1 MPRCEDCRETGAQP
15 CQGDLVLCQ
24 RCSDKRFPPSGSGSE
39 AVCKD
44 VIINDLLCFTVNKMD
59 TLPLDIITK
68 LCTETYMEE
77 EIETAK
83 RLVFDT
89 CKPDDR
95 YIKRKGADKSTAN
108 MEDIQRVLHSTAPP
122 SLPTFV
128 SATLHLPAVN
138 LEHVDISVCMQEL
151 QIVRQEMKLIRDC
164 SIDSVRV
171 QTELVALR
179 KELWELK
186 NRLSSTP
193 PAASCSAPPAATCS
207 TPPATSSSAPPAAS
221 TLTRPKESYANAV
234 SDTCPPETIPKS
246 LHAGDSGRQ
255 VERAPATK
263 SSQASR
269 RRGYSSGSRAV
280 ARPQS
285 TSAGGH
291 SDLDSEG
298 FRLVQ
303 RKKQRSRAVVGTAVS
318 SSLSAVKSRPAEIF
332 VTRLEPDTLTQDV
345 ERYLTDNLSQK
356 CAVNCSKLTTKY
368 DGYSSFRVSVDYN
381 AVSEVLSPSFWPCGI
396 LVRRF
401 HSRRRSSTS

>member
-1 MPRCEDCRETGAQP
+1 
-15 CQGDLVLCQ
+15 
-24 RCSDKRFPPSGSGSE
+24 
-39 AVCKD
+39 
-44 VIINDLLCFTVNKMD
+44 MD
-59 TLPLDIITK
+59 TLPFDIITK
-68 LCTETYMEE
+68 LCTETYMDE
-77 EIETAK
+77 EIESAK

-89 CKPDDR
+89 CKPDER
-95 YIKRKGADKSTAN
+95 YIKRKGGDKSTAN

-128 SATLHLPAVN
+128 SATLHLPAVS

-151 QIVRQEMKLIRDC
+151 QIMRQEMKLIRDC

-179 KELWELK
+179 KEIWELK
-186 NRLSSTP
+186 NRPS
-193 PAASCSAPPAATCS
+193 SAPPAPSSSA
-207 TPPATSSSAPPAAS
+207 PPAPSSSAPPAPSSSAPPAPSSSAPPASSTSAPPVVSTSAPPAAS
-221 TLTRPKESYANAV
+221 TLAWPKESYADAV
-234 SDTCPPETIPKS
+234 LDTCPSETIPKS
-246 LHAGDSGRQ
+246 LHAGLSGRQ
-255 VERAPATK
+255 VERAPTTK

-269 RRGYSSGSRAV
+269 RRGYSSDSRAL

-303 RKKQRSRAVVGTAVS
+303 RKKKRSRAVVGTAVS

-356 CAVNCSKLTTKY
+356 CAVSCSKLTTKY

-381 AVSEVLSPSFWPCGI
+381 ALSEVLSPSFWPCGI

>member
-1 MPRCEDCRETGAQP
+1 MPRCEDCREAGAQP

-59 TLPLDIITK
+59 NLPFDIITK
-68 LCTETYMEE
+68 LCTETYMDE
-77 EIETAK
+77 EIESAK

-89 CKPDDR
+89 CKPDER
-95 YIKRKGADKSTAN
+95 YIKRKGGDKSTAN

-128 SATLHLPAVN
+128 SATLHLPAVS

-151 QIVRQEMKLIRDC
+151 QIMRQEMKLIRDC

-179 KELWELK
+179 KEIWELK
-186 NRLSSTP
+186 NRPS
-193 PAASCSAPPAATCS
+193 SAPPAPSSSA
-207 TPPATSSSAPPAAS
+207 PPAPSSSAPPAPSSSAPPASSTSAPPVVSTSAPPAAS
-221 TLTRPKESYANAV
+221 TLAWPKESYADAV
-234 SDTCPPETIPKS
+234 LDTCPSETIPKS
-246 LHAGDSGRQ
+246 LHAGLSGRQ
-255 VERAPATK
+255 VERAPTTK

-269 RRGYSSGSRAV
+269 RRGYSSDSRAL

-303 RKKQRSRAVVGTAVS
+303 RKKKRSRAVVGTAVS

-345 ERYLTDNLSQK
+345 ESSPAVKVILSQPQ
-356 CAVNCSKLTTKY
+356 TTH
-368 DGYSSFRVSVDYN
+368 VSN
-381 AVSEVLSPSFWPCGI
+381 LKA
-396 LVRRF
+396 
-401 HSRRRSSTS
+401 